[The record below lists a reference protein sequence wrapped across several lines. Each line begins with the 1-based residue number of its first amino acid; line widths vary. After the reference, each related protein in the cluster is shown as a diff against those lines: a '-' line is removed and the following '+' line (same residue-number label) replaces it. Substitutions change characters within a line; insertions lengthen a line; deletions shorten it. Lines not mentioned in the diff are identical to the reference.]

1 MAVLTITNSQYVF
14 QEGCYHVYGPGNL
27 VYIDKD
33 GVQRAQGY
41 PYSYEDTTTDPNER
55 SSNGGGYGSGLG
67 DPTFGGGTAGMVTV
81 DNEILYIKSIISS
94 TLPRINKVDCPR
106 GF

>member
-41 PYSYEDTTTDPNER
+41 PYTYEDTTLDPYER
-55 SSNGGGYGSGLG
+55 STNGEGYGTSLG
-67 DPTFGGGTAGMVTV
+67 DPIVGGTGRMVTV
-81 DNEILYIKSIISS
+81 NDDILYIKSIVSS
-94 TLPRINKVDCPR
+94 TLPRMDKVDCPR